1 MRLLF
6 AVLFAASICF
16 AEGALQ
22 VPVWPGEGILL
33 APATVAATINGS
45 EAGIVSVK
53 GPSDDLML
61 LVVLDFTDDLA
72 AVTQARNAL
81 TSRIAMF
88 PPNFFVG
95 VMAAQNGLSVIAPP
109 SADREA
115 IAKALLSHP
124 VGGRAGLLN
133 TIEQAA
139 RLASQIEAKTQ
150 VRLAVLYVTD
160 SDISNYRENYNNAVV
175 NSSDRGDLSRQV
187 SDTLVRERISRMI
200 TSLAATRAPVF
211 ISQLTYKNDQLN
223 NAYQTGMLALAGAT
237 GGSAIVSRSVAEIP
251 TAIGELMDR
260 ITAHYSVGVS
270 VPSGSK
276 SELAVK
282 LEARP
287 GGPLT
292 HRSNFV
298 IAD

>member
-1 MRLLF
+1 MRFLL
-6 AVLFAASICF
+6 AILLPALCF

-22 VPVWPGEGILL
+22 VPVWPGEGVSL
-33 APATVAATINGS
+33 APTTMAATVNGS
-45 EAGIVSVK
+45 EADVVSVK

-115 IAKALLSHP
+115 IAKAVRSHP

-139 RLASQIEAKTQ
+139 QLASQIETKTQ

-160 SDISNYRENYNNAVV
+160 SC
-175 NSSDRGDLSRQV
+175 
-187 SDTLVRERISRMI
+187 
-200 TSLAATRAPVF
+200 
-211 ISQLTYKNDQLN
+211 
-223 NAYQTGMLALAGAT
+223 
-237 GGSAIVSRSVAEIP
+237 
-251 TAIGELMDR
+251 
-260 ITAHYSVGVS
+260 
-270 VPSGSK
+270 
-276 SELAVK
+276 
-282 LEARP
+282 
-287 GGPLT
+287 
-292 HRSNFV
+292 
-298 IAD
+298 